1 MLSEIDVEN
10 LIQPFADRQKVIE
23 TFIINLIAKR
33 VRQIGTMLPSDI
45 YRLERLLKTG
55 SDVREINK
63 ALARLTG
70 LQESQIKQVIK
81 EVAADSYKDAKPYYD
96 YRHKSF
102 VPLMQNEPLAK
113 VIEAIGRQTI
123 AAYKNLSNTR
133 MIGFLIRD
141 MKNPNRLRFYNVSQ
155 AYRSI
160 IDEAIQAVQSGVTD
174 YNSVMRRTLKQ
185 LNNSGLKRMYWDSG
199 YAQRLDSAVKRN
211 ILDGVRQV
219 NQEVHK
225 ITGEQFGADG
235 YEITAHNL
243 PAPDHAPFQGHMLA
257 KAQYE
262 KLQSSQ
268 DFVDVNGK
276 HFHGVERVLCQWNCK
291 HFAYPVILGVSK
303 PKYTEKQLQQILDN
317 NEQGATIGGK
327 HYTGYELTQKQN
339 EIALKVRQMKDG
351 QVMAVNAGDMELAK
365 QYQAKVNQWTKR
377 YSAFN
382 KKVFQQMPNWSA
394 RKDKLTVSGYK
405 RISAA

>member
-10 LIQPFADRQKVIE
+10 LIQPFADRQKAIE
-23 TFIINLIAKR
+23 EYIINLIAKR
-33 VRQIGTMLPSDI
+33 VKEIGTMLPSDI
-45 YRLERLLKTG
+45 YKLERLLKTG

-70 LQESQIKQVIK
+70 LQEYQIKQVIK
-81 EVAADSYKDAKPYYD
+81 EVASDSYQDAKPFYD
-96 YRHKSF
+96 YRHKPF
-102 VPLMQNEPLAK
+102 IPLMQNEPLAT
-113 VIEAIGRQTI
+113 VIEAIGLQTI
-123 AAYKNLSNTR
+123 AEYKNLANSK
-133 MIGFLIRD
+133 MIGFIIRD
-141 MKNPNRLRFYNVSQ
+141 LRHPNKLRFYNVQ
-155 AYRSI
+155 QTYKTVL
-160 IDEAIQAVQSGVTD
+160 DEAIQAVQSGVMD
-174 YNSVMRRTLKQ
+174 YNSAMRRTLKQ

-199 YAQRLDSAVKRN
+199 YSQRLDSAVKRN
-211 ILDGVRQV
+211 ILDGVRQI

-235 YEITAHNL
+235 YEITAHSL

-276 HFHGVERVLCQWNCK
+276 HFAGVERVLCQWNCK

-303 PKYTEKQLQQILDN
+303 PKYTDKQLQQILDN
-317 NEQGATIGGK
+317 NEKGATIGGK
-327 HYTGYELTQKQN
+327 HYTGYELTQRQN
-339 EIALKVRQMKDG
+339 ELALKVRQMKDG
-351 QVMAVNAGDMELAK
+351 QIMAVNAGDMELAK
-365 QYQAKVNQWTKR
+365 QYQSKVSQWTKR
-377 YSAFN
+377 YNAFN
-382 KKVFQQMPNWSA
+382 SKVAEQMPNWSS

-405 RISAA
+405 RIKAA